1 MVSAPRGLLR
11 LVALQLLS
19 ESSMSGAELQNHIG
33 RSSGGV
39 WRPGPGSIYFMIKG
53 LHDEGMIVELPGA
66 AKGTMRRYVI
76 SNKGKGELEKLKE
89 SAKKETRKQLE
100 LLAYYCGLAGD
111 GATSKAMK
119 EFSSKM

>member
-1 MVSAPRGLLR
+1 
-11 LVALQLLS
+11 
-19 ESSMSGAELQNHIG
+19 
-33 RSSGGV
+33 
-39 WRPGPGSIYFMIKG
+39 MIKG

-111 GATSKAMK
+111 GETSKAMK